1 MTQKELKQT
10 ILRSI
15 YARYK
20 ENGHVSIGIKEL
32 AAKDSLI
39 FDSPSQ
45 LADAVRSLKDQG
57 YINAT
62 FFMGGDGHISKLNP
76 AGIDYVEE
84 NLLTIEEQ
92 VLDGLKDTD
101 IAIKNG
107 YTIDIEEENLSSVSN
122 SERPESRNSSKDQ
135 FFRAKSDYRKVVD
148 KDAKPCFGVDSLAE
162 CYAKQIEKI
171 AESSVDAVP
180 MIGIFGPWGRGK
192 TYFYSRVKDFFIKNH
207 NTKFQFI
214 EFNAWKH
221 RETPA
226 IWAYLYETIY
236 RNSSWWIKFKLW
248 IKDKWLGALKIAS
261 IFVLAWLLSVLL
273 VRLPNLSDRVLS
285 LFKDL
290 SLPIAWVGGLSV
302 FIYGF
307 INNPTTALSLIK
319 KYSGRRSF
327 TSELGIQ
334 NEVEQHL
341 VSLLKTMV
349 TNPDKKRIILYVDDI
364 DRCNAIKMIDVID
377 SLRVILENEE
387 IRKRLVVLCSLDE
400 NKIMSGFIH
409 LNQGIYSLE
418 NDRLISLA
426 REHMEKLFIFGI
438 KLPELDTTQQ
448 CLFVRSIINHGK
460 EGTESSPIE
469 IETPYSTYRKNAS
482 IIPVSASEEEKDIND
497 TIMEDI
503 LNEFIT
509 NHHGTFT
516 PRKLRIIYYRLLMA
530 INIAAAGGG
539 AMTREIA
546 MRILDQST
554 KVNVKNESTDT
565 ALSDIVEMVVPF

>member
-1 MTQKELKQT
+1 MIQKELKQT
-10 ILRSI
+10 ILKSL

-20 ENGHVSIGIKEL
+20 DKGHVSIGIKEL
-32 AAKDSLI
+32 ATNDNII
-39 FDSPSQ
+39 FDSLSQ
-45 LADAVRSLKDQG
+45 LTDAVKSLKEQG
-57 YINAT
+57 FLNAFFYI
-62 FFMGGDGHISKLNP
+62 GGDGHISQLSP
-76 AGIDYVEE
+76 AGIDFVEE
-84 NLLTIEEQ
+84 NLLTTEDQ
-92 VLDGLKDTD
+92 VLDGLKDTET
-101 IAIKNG
+101 AIKNG
-107 YTIDIEEENLSSVSN
+107 YTLDIGEDVSTSASSPQPQKPHSA
-122 SERPESRNSSKDQ
+122 SKDQ
-135 FFRAKSDYRKVVD
+135 FFRAKSNYRKVVD

-171 AESSVDAVP
+171 ADSSVDAVP

-192 TYFYSRVKDFFIKNH
+192 TYFYTRIKDYFTKH
-207 NTKFQFI
+207 NTKFQFV

-236 RNSSWWIKFKLW
+236 RNSSWWTKFKLW
-248 IKDKWLGALKIAS
+248 LKDKWRGVLKITS

-273 VRLPNLSDRVLS
+273 AKLPNLSERVLS

-290 SLPIAWVGGLSV
+290 SLPIAWIGGVSV

-307 INNPTTALSLIK
+307 INNPTSALSLIK
-319 KYSGRRSF
+319 KYSWRRSF

-341 VSLLKTMV
+341 VSLLKSMV
-349 TNPDKKRIILYVDDI
+349 TDPTKKQIILYVDDI

-377 SLRVILENEE
+377 SLRVILENDE
-387 IRKRLVVLCSLDE
+387 IRKRLIVLCSLDE
-400 NKIMSGFIH
+400 YKIMSGFIH
-409 LNQGIYSLE
+409 LNQGMYSSE
-418 NDRLISLA
+418 KDRLTTMA

-448 CLFVRSIINHGK
+448 CLFVSSIINHGK
-460 EGTESSPIE
+460 EATKSSPIE

-482 IIPVSASEEEKDIND
+482 IIPVSASEEEKEIND
-497 TIMEDI
+497 TIIEDI

-509 NHHGTFT
+509 NYNGTLT
-516 PRKLRIIYYRLLMA
+516 PRKLRILYYRLLMA

-539 AMTREIA
+539 AMAREIA
-546 MRILDQST
+546 MKILDQST

>member
-1 MTQKELKQT
+1 MTQKELKHT
-10 ILRSI
+10 ILRSL
-15 YARYK
+15 YASYK
-20 ENGHVSIGIKEL
+20 EKGHVSIGIKEL
-32 AAKDSLI
+32 AAKDNLV

-45 LADAVRSLKDQG
+45 LTDAVKSLKDQG
-57 YINAT
+57 FVNAS
-62 FFMGGDGHISKLNP
+62 FFMGGDGLISKLSP
-76 AGIDYVEE
+76 AGIDFVEE
-84 NLLTIEEQ
+84 NLLTTQEQ

-101 IAIKNG
+101 NAIRTG
-107 YTIDIEEENLSSVSN
+107 VTIDLENGNNTSYKPSPETDLSSEN
-122 SERPESRNSSKDQ
+122 Q
-135 FFRAKSDYRKVVD
+135 FFRAKSNYRKVVD

-171 AESSVDAVP
+171 ADSSVDAVP

-192 TYFYSRVKDFFIKNH
+192 TYFYSRIKDYFFRKH
-207 NTKFQFI
+207 NTKFEFI

-236 RNSSWWIKFKLW
+236 RNSSWWTKFRLW
-248 IKDKWLGALKIAS
+248 LKDKWRGSLKITS

-273 VRLPNLSDRVLS
+273 AKLPNLSERVLS

-290 SLPIAWVGGLSV
+290 SLPIAWIGGVSV

-307 INNPTTALSLIK
+307 INNPTSALSLIK

-334 NEVEQHL
+334 NEVEEHL
-341 VSLLKTMV
+341 VSLLKSMV
-349 TNPDKKRIILYVDDI
+349 TDPTKKRIILYVDDI

-400 NKIMSGFIH
+400 NKIMSGYIH
-409 LNQGIYSLE
+409 LNQDIYSSETDGLT
-418 NDRLISLA
+418 IMA

-448 CLFVRSIINHGK
+448 RMFVRSIINHGK
-460 EGTESSPIE
+460 EATESSPIE
-469 IETPYSTYRKNAS
+469 TQIPYSTYRKHAS
-482 IIPVSASEEEKDIND
+482 LIPVSASEEEKEIND
-497 TIMEDI
+497 SVIEDI

-509 NHHGTFT
+509 NYSGTLT

-539 AMTREIA
+539 AMTRETA
-546 MRILDQST
+546 MKILDQST
-554 KVNVKNESTDT
+554 KIGVKNDSTDI